1 MDGNMHV
8 PAHEFAQVIYVTI
21 EIAFMIVQN
30 EGVGGSILVPQ
41 SMRILC
47 YTG

>member
-1 MDGNMHV
+1 MHV
-8 PAHEFAQVIYVTI
+8 PVHELAQVIYFSIEVT
-21 EIAFMIVQN
+21 FLIVQN